1 MYFLLENAET
11 STGPFSFHNSTMEA
25 LDKIHAKEQE
35 ILELMQTLPEQIKTQ
50 DLKQFE
56 QDLLKFFVETN
67 DIAQKSRKVELKYR
81 NSDYKKLEIMNEG
94 MKSLHEIL

>member
-1 MYFLLENAET
+1 MPKPRQGRSLS
-11 STGPFSFHNSTMEA
+11 STQMEA

-35 ILELMQTLPEQIKTQ
+35 ILDLMQTLPEQIKTR

-67 DIAQKSRKVELKYR
+67 DIAQKTRKVELKYR
-81 NSDYKKLEIMNEG
+81 NSHYKKLEIVNEG
-94 MKSLHEIL
+94 IKSLLEIL